1 MLLGIV
7 LLLFLLVYPYVISR
21 IIDKKITKHKEENFK
36 IIFIN
41 IGKIILFSILSL
53 IFIIFLLNIYEDLI
67 PNSASYLCT
76 DTGGFTVSCSGNSC
90 SASVLLFLMEII
102 ITIQH
107 FLSLKFIFKIFEYSN
122 GIFKYFFMYVY
133 MIIIYAFSFL
143 FLFDLYGLFVSI
155 YYDFIF
161 VEILRFLVLISPICL
176 FIVSTIIYGFKS
188 KN

>member
-1 MLLGIV
+1 MVFGIILV
-7 LLLFLLVYPYVISR
+7 FFLLFYPYIISKVIDR
-21 IIDKKITKHKEENFK
+21 K
-36 IIFIN
+36 IIRFKEDNLDI
-41 IGKIILFSILSL
+41 IFKSVGKILLFSILSL
-53 IFIIFLLNIYEDLI
+53 IFIIFLLNIYEGLI
-67 PNSASYLCT
+67 PDSTSYLCMN
-76 DTGGFTVSCSGNSC
+76 TGGFTFSCSGDLR
-90 SASVLLFLMEII
+90 SAFILLFLMEII
-102 ITIQH
+102 ITIHH
-107 FLSLKFIFKIFEYSN
+107 FLSLKSIFKIFEYNN